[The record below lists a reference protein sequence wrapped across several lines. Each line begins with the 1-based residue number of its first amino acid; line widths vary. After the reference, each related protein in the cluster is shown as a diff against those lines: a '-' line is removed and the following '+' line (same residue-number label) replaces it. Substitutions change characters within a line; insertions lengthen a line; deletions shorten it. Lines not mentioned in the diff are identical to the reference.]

1 MAALIV
7 ATFGSSPLAMLRSS
21 GRWYHQR
28 RNCGEHR
35 GEQQVT
41 GATCGEEVHFNVLH
55 MIIAWRA
62 TEDLAANC
70 SEQKVRPAFTSKLQ
84 QTTLA

>member
-7 ATFGSSPLAMLRSS
+7 ATFGSSPLAMLRGS

-28 RNCGEHR
+28 RTSGEHR

-41 GATCGEEVHFNVLH
+41 GATCGEELHFNVLH
-55 MIIAWRA
+55 MMIAWRGQ
-62 TEDLAANC
+62 
-70 SEQKVRPAFTSKLQ
+70 S
-84 QTTLA
+84 